1 LNSIKTNAPSH
12 TRVYHESER
21 VHLSSDIT
29 IKIRPQHAFFII
41 RLRIVISFLVGI
53 AATGFCSSIGAQE
66 DIPQTPAST
75 QSEADVNDG
84 ETQLPGTPG
93 QGLRLPESILLDRA
107 QSESAK
113 NTEFPGIK
121 VGSFLMYPEISA
133 ALMHDSN
140 IYSTRTDEVSDYI
153 NIFSPVVTLES
164 DWSKHW
170 LQLEAG
176 ADIDRYH
183 NHPQENV
190 QDYWVGADGR
200 IDMSRSAI
208 LFGGA
213 RFSHDHEDR
222 SEPDALSPFI
232 AAEPT
237 PYNLASADAG
247 LLLRSDAVSL
257 RVGGTF
263 DRYDYFD
270 VPSVLGPTINMDD
283 RDRDM
288 YSIGA
293 RLGLRASDSADLFV
307 QYATDTRTYKYVPDD
322 FGFVRDSDGYRAAA
336 GVRLRN
342 ARRTL
347 VAEFLAGWMY
357 QDYEDPAFE
366 DLSEPYFGAD
376 LTWRPTPRITVTGF
390 IDRVLEESTIPD
402 VSGYLDTSYGLRA
415 ERKLTKDLT
424 VNGRFAYVRSEFLG
438 SERLD
443 TIIDAGAG
451 LRYFVSRTV
460 YLGADYR
467 LIDRNSNVTIF
478 EVCCQYVRNQV
489 MFSVGVTPG
498 RSATYTLA
506 PEADDTGLMISE
518 ADGFSGLYLGAALG
532 FGTIQTVTEGARGES
547 GTDVGEMGDDG
558 GTVGMFAG
566 FGTTRNRWYIGVEA
580 EVETSE
586 TEWYHSK
593 DKAESRTALVDKHS
607 GYALGLR
614 LGRVLNRGQLL
625 YIRAMGVRSEFHVQ
639 YQQNDP
645 SVVAGAYNAT
655 DDIDAVRLGLG
666 ADIPIGTNAFVRID
680 YAYTNYEPYAVPY
693 LTSVGTS
700 NETFNLEENVAR
712 IGFAWQFGRREET
725 QQPAAAPVRGFYA
738 GAQVG
743 PATLETRL
751 DGYHRDGGSSTPQS
765 FVGDFS
771 EQGWAPGVFF
781 GYGFNMERWYLGAEL
796 EANSSDVGWEHV
808 REASGGGGRDFSVDK
823 KSDYGI
829 SLRVGYTLRNAA
841 LLYARF
847 GTVRG
852 RFNTSYEKGTNTALF
867 VDQTNTMSGVRV
879 GFGTELPITDVTFM
893 RLDFTHT
900 NYDTYT
906 IVTQHGG
913 GANADEMNFD
923 NSENFFR
930 LGLGFRF

>member
-1 LNSIKTNAPSH
+1 
-12 TRVYHESER
+12 
-21 VHLSSDIT
+21 LSNDIT
-29 IKIRPQHAFFII
+29 IKTQPQYVSLVVF
-41 RLRIVISFLVGI
+41 LRIVISLLVGI
-53 AATGFCSSIGAQE
+53 AGTTVCSSAGAQQ
-66 DIPQTPAST
+66 DIPQTPSST
-75 QSEADVNDG
+75 QSEADVRDD

-93 QGLRLPESILLDRA
+93 QGLQLPESVQADRA
-107 QSESAK
+107 SLESPT

-133 ALMHDSN
+133 AIMNDSN
-140 IYSTRTDEVSDYI
+140 IYSTRTDEISDFI
-153 NIFSPVVTLES
+153 SIFSPVVSLES

-170 LQLEAG
+170 LQMEAG

-183 NHPQENV
+183 NYPQENV

-237 PYNLASADAG
+237 TYNLTSADAG
-247 LLLRSDAVSL
+247 LRLRSDSVSL

-288 YSIGA
+288 YSLGT
-293 RLGLRASDSADLFV
+293 RLRLRASESTDIFA
-307 QYATDTRTYKYVPDD
+307 QYATDSRVYKYIPDD
-322 FGFVRDSDGYRAAA
+322 FGFVRDSEGYRAGA
-336 GVRLRN
+336 GLRLRN

-347 VAEFLAGWMY
+347 VAELMAGWMY
-357 QDYEDPAFE
+357 QDYEDPRFE
-366 DLSEPYFGAD
+366 DLSEPYFGVD
-376 LTWRPTPRITVTGF
+376 LIWRPTPRITLTGF

-415 ERKLTKDLT
+415 ERKLTKNLT
-424 VNGRFAYVRSEFLG
+424 VNGRFAYVRSEFEG
-438 SERLD
+438 SDRLD

-478 EVCCQYVRNQV
+478 EICCQYARNQV
-489 MFSVGVTPG
+489 MFTVGVTPG

-506 PEADDTGLMISE
+506 PEADDTGLKIPE
-518 ADGFSGLYLGAALG
+518 ANDFSGIYIGAALG
-532 FGTIQTVTEGARGES
+532 FGSIHTVTEGARGES

-558 GTVGMFAG
+558 GTVGVFAG
-566 FGTTRNRWYIGVEA
+566 FGTTTRNRWYFGVEA
-580 EVETSE
+580 ELEASE
-586 TEWYHSK
+586 TEWNHSK
-593 DKAESRTALVDKHS
+593 DKDESRTALVDKHS

-614 LGRVLNRGQLL
+614 LGRVLDRGQLL
-625 YIRAMGVRSEFHVQ
+625 FVRAMGVRTQFHDQ
-639 YQQNDP
+639 YAQNDP
-645 SVVAGAYNAT
+645 SVEPAAYNET
-655 DDIDAVRLGLG
+655 DGIGGVRVGFG
-666 ADIPIGTNAFVRID
+666 ADIPIGTNAFVRLD
-680 YAYTNYEPYAVPY
+680 YAYTNYETQPVPY
-693 LTSVGTS
+693 LTTDGIS
-700 NETFNLEENVAR
+700 NESFNIEENVAR
-712 IGFAWQFGRREET
+712 IGIAWQFGKREET

-751 DGYHRDGGSSTPQS
+751 DGYHRDGGSPSPQS

-771 EQGWAPGVFF
+771 EQGWSPGAFF
-781 GYGFNMERWYLGAEL
+781 GYGFNIKRWYLGAEL
-796 EANSSDVGWEHV
+796 EANTSDVDWEHV
-808 REASGGGGRDFSVDK
+808 RETSGGGGRDFSVEK
-823 KSDYGI
+823 KSDYGL

-847 GTVRG
+847 GAVRG
-852 RFNTSYEKGTNTALF
+852 RFNTEYDKGTNTALF